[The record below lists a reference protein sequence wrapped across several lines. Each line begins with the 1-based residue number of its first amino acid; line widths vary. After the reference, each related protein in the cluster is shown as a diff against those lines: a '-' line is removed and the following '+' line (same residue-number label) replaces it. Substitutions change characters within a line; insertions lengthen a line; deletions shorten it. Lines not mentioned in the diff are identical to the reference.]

1 MHNKAEHRFKVFLC
15 TSSKTECIIDVR
27 SWYVLQQNLIRT
39 VSTGSHGGFASQVS
53 NNRIDGWKKC
63 KKYIKSNKQLFCQLS
78 MTLIFCIHKW
88 FHFSTSYTLCFVR
101 FSIGCLVGIEYP
113 LQSTFENWE
122 IKRWP
127 LKIEKKMPD
136 TILNNCSTLILNCHR
151 CVEEEFGYLHNIYAF
166 LVLMVVIA
174 WVCIM
179 V

>member
-1 MHNKAEHRFKVFLC
+1 MHHWREIMVC
-15 TSSKTECIIDVR
+15 VTSKEDFR
-27 SWYVLQQNLIRT
+27 QNLIRT
-39 VSTGSHGGFASQVS
+39 VSTGSHGGFASPVS

-78 MTLIFCIHKW
+78 MTSIYCTYEW
-88 FHFSTSYTLCFVR
+88 FHFSTSETLCYVR
-101 FSIGCLVGIEYP
+101 FSIVCLVWIKYP

-122 IKRWP
+122 IIPYWP

-174 WVCIM
+174 WVCII